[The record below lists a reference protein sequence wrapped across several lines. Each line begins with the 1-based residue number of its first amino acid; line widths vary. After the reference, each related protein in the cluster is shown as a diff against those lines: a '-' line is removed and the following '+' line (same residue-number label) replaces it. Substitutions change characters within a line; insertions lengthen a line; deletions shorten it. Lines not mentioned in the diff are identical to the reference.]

1 MVDMRKR
8 PRKNTPHLVRAI
20 DDESGAV
27 LGRVVDITADG
38 MMTVMS
44 REESPG
50 RKFLVRL
57 NLPVMIHNR
66 SDVVVEAE
74 VVWCSQDKNP
84 NFYRAGFKFLNLR
97 GEDGFLLEEVMHKFS
112 LVG

>member
-20 DDESGAV
+20 DDETGNV
-27 LGRVVDITADG
+27 LGRVVDITSDG
-38 MMTVMS
+38 MMTVTS
-44 REESPG
+44 SSVSPG
-50 RKFLVRL
+50 QQFLVRL
-57 NLPVMIHNR
+57 NLPVMVHNR
-66 SDVVVEAE
+66 SDVVVETV
-74 VVWCSQDKNP
+74 VVWCTRDKNP

>member
-20 DDESGAV
+20 DDETGNV
-27 LGRVVDITADG
+27 LGRVVDITSEG
-38 MMTVMS
+38 MMTVTPS
-44 REESPG
+44 AVSPG
-50 RKFLVRL
+50 QAFLVRL
-57 NLPVMIHNR
+57 NLPVMVHNR
-66 SDVVVEAE
+66 SDVVVETE
-74 VVWCSQDKNP
+74 VVWCTRDKNP
-84 NFYRAGFKFLNLR
+84 DFYRAGFKFLNLR

>member
-20 DDESGAV
+20 DDETGNV
-27 LGRVVDITADG
+27 LGRVVDITSDG
-38 MMTVMS
+38 MMTVTS
-44 REESPG
+44 SSVSPG
-50 RKFLVRL
+50 QQFLVRL
-57 NLPVMIHNR
+57 NLPVMVHNR
-66 SDVVVEAE
+66 SDVVVETE
-74 VVWCSQDKNP
+74 VVWCTRDKNP